1 MFLQPIRSEQ
11 EVIDKCQLPRIELG
25 LLGDRGKFSPE
36 KAVIFPDFPAA
47 RNSGFARSGLKPVT
61 HMANRS
67 RGASPVSLNILA
79 ADVRDETSVAI
90 RLAIQNQDAFLR
102 GCFPK
107 RFAPRKM
114 PNSSGMLNR
123 GNPYGCPCTSVRE
136 IS

>member
-11 EVIDKCQLPRIELG
+11 EVINKRQLPGIELG

-36 KAVIFPDFPAA
+36 SAIIFPDFSAA

-61 HMANRS
+61 HTANRS
-67 RGASPVSLNILA
+67 RGAPPVSLNILA
-79 ADVRDETSVAI
+79 TDVRDETSVAI

-102 GCFPK
+102 GMFSKAFCAK
-107 RFAPRKM
+107 KNA
-114 PNSSGMLNR
+114 NSSGMLNR
-123 GNPYGCPCTSVRE
+123 GNPYGCPRTSVRE